1 MPLTFRP
8 ARTYMRDGSMMRGL
22 STQMMRFLFRSRPLV
37 LALLLAVCGA
47 LVVADSAEARRAGS
61 FGSFGSRGA
70 RTYQAPAPTPS
81 APGAAQPIQ
90 RSMTPRPAQTPAAGA
105 AAAAQQARR
114 PGLFGGGFL
123 GSMLGGLAL
132 GGLIG
137 MLFGGG
143 FGALGGFGGML
154 GGLLQIALIAG
165 GVMLL
170 MRFLKG
176 RQQQA
181 PAYAGAGDRSA
192 YGYRDAQPTGTRP
205 SGIPSIG
212 GGLFG
217 GGSASPS
224 ADPHANARGAD
235 GRWPGDELGLGDDD
249 LAAFERLLVE
259 IQQGYGAED
268 FAALRARTTPEVM
281 GYLAEELGENATKGV
296 KNEVSDVRL
305 VEGDVAEAWREADAE
320 YATVSLH
327 YESRDVTR
335 DRATGRI
342 VDGSEEPTETHEVW
356 TFVRRGGED
365 WKLAAIQ
372 AA

>member
-1 MPLTFRP
+1 ML
-8 ARTYMRDGSMMRGL
+8 RGL
-22 STQMMRFLFRSRPLV
+22 SKPMMRLLFRSRPLV
-37 LALLLAVCGA
+37 LALLLAVAGA

-81 APGAAQPIQ
+81 APNAAQPIQ
-90 RSMTPRPAQTPAAGA
+90 RTMTPRPAQTPAAGA
-105 AAAAQQARR
+105 ATAAQQARR

-154 GGLLQIALIAG
+154 GGLLQIALIVG

-170 MRFLKG
+170 MRFLRG
-176 RQQQA
+176 RQQQT
-181 PAYAGAGDRSA
+181 PAYAGAGDAGRSA
-192 YGYRDAQPTGTRP
+192 YGYQDAPAAGTRP

-217 GGSASPS
+217 GSSSAAS
-224 ADPHANARGAD
+224 ADPRANARGDD
-235 GRWPGDELGLGDDD
+235 GRWPGDEIGLGDGD
-249 LAAFERLLVE
+249 LAAFEQLLVE
-259 IQQGYGAED
+259 IQEGYGAED

-281 GYLAEELGENATKGV
+281 GYLAEELGENATRGV

-305 VEGDVAEAWREADAE
+305 VEGDVAEAWREGDAE

-335 DRATGRI
+335 ERATGRI
-342 VDGSEEPTETHEVW
+342 VDGSEEPTETAEVW